1 MNKVKIKSFLPDAL
15 AVVLFI
21 LIGFVYFFKPMTEGQ
36 TLSGHDHTGGVGSG
50 AHMAS
55 VLLAKTFGLDLLHVP
70 FQGAGPAQHSLLS
83 GRTVFLFDNLQHVL
97 QHLVHYR
104 DVRDMTLPRVGKHAL
119 RIEVE
124 GGGLETDV

>member
-50 AHMAS
+50 VEMQEYQQRTGERTRWTNALFGGMPTYQMAPS
-55 VLLAKTFGLDLLHVP
+55 YDSTDLLKTI
-70 FQGAGPAQHSLLS
+70 G
-83 GRTVFLFDNLQHVL
+83 DIY
-97 QHLVHYR
+97 HLAR
-104 DVRDMTLPRVGKHAL
+104 CWRAFSR
-119 RIEVE
+119 RRFNR
-124 GGGLETDV
+124 GGLRHSRLFTSKK

>member
-50 AHMAS
+50 VEM
-55 VLLAKTFGLDLLHVP
+55 
-70 FQGAGPAQHSLLS
+70 QEYQQ
-83 GRTVFLFDNLQHVL
+83 RTGE
-97 QHLVHYR
+97 R
-104 DVRDMTLPRVGKHAL
+104 TR
-119 RIEVE
+119 
-124 GGGLETDV
+124 